1 MWEFGDTSSHVCGK
15 DVVVWDSCDMRCG
28 SQDAECRPAR
38 CLTLKTKSGT
48 RRMRFSSRL
57 WTVPGSCLRTSCQS
71 LLIYKSGPK
80 SVSVS
85 VWRTVCLLVV
95 DVQVCTVIVVVLGIR
110 VRSCWSVG
118 AVCTVEAIISLV
130 ETFSQREQ
138 TVELIALLRRPIR
151 VQVSVAPC
159 RLAGRAAERCELQSV
174 VGVFTVQSFS
184 LWGVCEATEGR
195 RCHIQCL
202 CCCFL
207 FVLFFDSIILFCTT
221 SISTYDFLLMMTMF
235 LCRRCN
241 QSVEAQ
247 LLSY

>member
-38 CLTLKTKSGT
+38 CLTLKLKSGT

-57 WTVPGSCLRTSCQS
+57 WTVPGSCWRTSCQS

-95 DVQVCTVIVVVLGIR
+95 DVQVCTVIVVVVVVVLGIR

-159 RLAGRAAERCELQSV
+159 RLAGWAAERCELGCRCFHGTEFLPV
-174 VGVFTVQSFS
+174 RS
-184 LWGVCEATEGR
+184 LWSHRRKTMPYSVFMLLFSVCSVLW
-195 RCHIQCL
+195 QYY
-202 CCCFL
+202 
-207 FVLFFDSIILFCTT
+207 FVLHNFNKHLWFFIDDDDVS
-221 SISTYDFLLMMTMF
+221 MQTM
-235 LCRRCN
+235 
-241 QSVEAQ
+241 
-247 LLSY
+247 

>member
-1 MWEFGDTSSHVCGK
+1 
-15 DVVVWDSCDMRCG
+15 MRCG

-38 CLTLKTKSGT
+38 CLILKLKSVT

-57 WTVPGSCLRTSCQS
+57 WTVPGSCWRTSCQS
-71 LLIYKSGPK
+71 LLIYKSDPK

-95 DVQVCTVIVVVLGIR
+95 DVQVCTVVVVVVLGIR
-110 VRSCWSVG
+110 VGSCWSVG

-138 TVELIALLRRPIR
+138 IVELIALLRRPIR

-159 RLAGRAAERCELQSV
+159 RSAGWAAERCELQSV

-184 LWGVCEATEGR
+184 LWEVCEATEGR
-195 RCHIQCL
+195 GCHIQCL
-202 CCCFL
+202 CCCCFL
-207 FVLFFDSIILFCTT
+207 FVLCSLTVLFC
-221 SISTYDFLLMMTMF
+221 F
-235 LCRRCN
+235 
-241 QSVEAQ
+241 AQ
-247 LLSY
+247 LQ

>member
-1 MWEFGDTSSHVCGK
+1 
-15 DVVVWDSCDMRCG
+15 MRCG
-28 SQDAECRPAR
+28 SQDAKCRPAR
-38 CLTLKTKSGT
+38 CLILKLKSGT

-57 WTVPGSCLRTSCQS
+57 WTVPGSCWRTSCQS
-71 LLIYKSGPK
+71 LLIYKSDPK

-95 DVQVCTVIVVVLGIR
+95 DVQVCTVVVVVVLGIR
-110 VRSCWSVG
+110 VGSCWSVG

-138 TVELIALLRRPIR
+138 IVELIALLRRPIR
-151 VQVSVAPC
+151 VQVSVGRLSSRAMWAAVGC
-159 RLAGRAAERCELQSV
+159 RCFHGTEFLPVR
-174 VGVFTVQSFS
+174 S
-184 LWGVCEATEGR
+184 LWSHRRKRMPYSMFMLLFSVCS
-195 RCHIQCL
+195 
-202 CCCFL
+202 
-207 FVLFFDSIILFCTT
+207 LFFDSIILFCTT

-247 LLSY
+247 FLSY